1 MCWYI
6 DYVSLGQLYFY
17 FVLQCHMSLILSFF
31 FYYGGILF
39 FSLCITFCFKLYVSD
54 ICCSEYWMHTFLIL
68 KIRFRFVIKMCKL
81 STDNR
86 REREWMD
93 CIVST

>member
-39 FSLCITFCFKLYVSD
+39 FPFVLHFVLSSTFQ
-54 ICCSEYWMHTFLIL
+54 TFAAVNIGCTH
-68 KIRFRFVIKMCKL
+68 F
-81 STDNR
+81 
-86 REREWMD
+86 
-93 CIVST
+93 